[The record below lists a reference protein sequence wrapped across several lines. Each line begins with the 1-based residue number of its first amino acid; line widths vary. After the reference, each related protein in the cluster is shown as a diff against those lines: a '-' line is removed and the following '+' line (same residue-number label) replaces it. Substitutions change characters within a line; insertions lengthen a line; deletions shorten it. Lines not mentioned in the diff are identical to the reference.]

1 MTDPNPG
8 SQMAG
13 PDDKTTVL
21 PETAVALVEMERL
34 QQELQASEER
44 AKNHW
49 EQYLRALADVDNV
62 RKRAAKDL
70 ENTRQFAVEKF
81 AQDLVAVKDSLELG
95 IATLQKE
102 GGQSRRGQPRR
113 GAERHASAAG
123 QGVRKGADR
132 RDQSGRAAFN
142 PELHEAMMAQP
153 SDAPPN
159 TVLSVVQKGYQLNG
173 RLLRPARVIVSAA
186 EKLIQEQFFLERMDL
201 ASTKGPRVNTQ

>member
-1 MTDPNPG
+1 
-8 SQMAG
+8 MAG

-44 AKNHW
+44 SKNHW

-95 IATLQKE
+95 IATLQKDGE
-102 GGQSRRGQPRR
+102 AKSD
-113 GAERHASAAG
+113 AAG
-123 QGVRKGADR
+123 LVEGQNATLRLLAKAFEKAQIEELHPEG
-132 RDQSGRAAFN
+132 QAFN
-142 PELHEAMMAQP
+142 PEFHEAMMTQP

-173 RLLRPARVIVSAA
+173 RLLRPARVIVSAP
-186 EKLIQEQFFLERMDL
+186 K
-201 ASTKGPRVNTQ
+201 S

>member
-1 MTDPNPG
+1 MTDPNLG

-44 AKNHW
+44 SKNHW

-95 IATLQKE
+95 IATFQKD
-102 GGQSRRGQPRR
+102 GGAKPD
-113 GAERHASAAG
+113 AAG
-123 QGVRKGADR
+123 LLEGQNATLRLLAKAFEKAQIEEISPAEGAP
-132 RDQSGRAAFN
+132 FN
-142 PELHEAMMAQP
+142 PEMHEAMMTQP

-159 TVLSVVQKGYQLNG
+159 SVLSVVQKGYQLNG
-173 RLLRPARVIVSAA
+173 RLLRPARVIVSAP
-186 EKLIQEQFFLERMDL
+186 
-201 ASTKGPRVNTQ
+201 KG

>member
-1 MTDPNPG
+1 MTDPNLG

-34 QQELQASEER
+34 QQELAASEER
-44 AKNHW
+44 SKNHW

-70 ENTRQFAVEKF
+70 ESTRQFAVEKF
-81 AQDLVAVKDSLELG
+81 AQDLIAVKDSLELAILNTEKTNASKADG
-95 IATLQKE
+95 ASLLEGQYATLRLLAKAFEKAQIEEVNPE
-102 GGQSRRGQPRR
+102 G
-113 GAERHASAAG
+113 A
-123 QGVRKGADR
+123 V
-132 RDQSGRAAFN
+132 FN

-159 TVLSVVQKGYQLNG
+159 TVLSVVQRGYQLNG
-173 RLLRPARVIVSAA
+173 RLLRPARVIVSAP
-186 EKLIQEQFFLERMDL
+186 K
-201 ASTKGPRVNTQ
+201 N

>member
-1 MTDPNPG
+1 MTDPILG

-70 ENTRQFAVEKF
+70 ESTRQFAVEKF

-95 IATLQKE
+95 IATLQKDGAGKAEASTLLE
-102 GGQSRRGQPRR
+102 GQNATLRLLAKAFEKAQIEEINPQGQ
-113 GAERHASAAG
+113 
-123 QGVRKGADR
+123 
-132 RDQSGRAAFN
+132 AFN
-142 PELHEAMMAQP
+142 PELHEAMMTQP
-153 SDAPPN
+153 SDAPAN

-173 RLLRPARVIVSAA
+173 RLLRPARVIVSAP
-186 EKLIQEQFFLERMDL
+186 K
-201 ASTKGPRVNTQ
+201 S

>member
-1 MTDPNPG
+1 MTDPNLG

-95 IATLQKE
+95 IATLQKDGERSPTSAGLVE
-102 GGQSRRGQPRR
+102 GQNATLRLLAKAFEKAQIEEIHPEGQP
-113 GAERHASAAG
+113 
-123 QGVRKGADR
+123 
-132 RDQSGRAAFN
+132 FN
-142 PELHEAMMAQP
+142 PEFHEAMMAQP

-173 RLLRPARVIVSAA
+173 RLLRPARVIVSAQ
-186 EKLIQEQFFLERMDL
+186 K
-201 ASTKGPRVNTQ
+201 S

>member
-1 MTDPNPG
+1 MRDPLNEQG
-8 SQMAG
+8 TAG

-81 AQDLVAVKDSLELG
+81 AQDLIAVKDSLELAILNSG
-95 IATLQKE
+95 KANSDVASLIEGQNATLRLLAKAFEKAQIEEINPE
-102 GGQSRRGQPRR
+102 G
-113 GAERHASAAG
+113 AS
-123 QGVRKGADR
+123 
-132 RDQSGRAAFN
+132 FN

-153 SDAPPN
+153 SDAPPD
-159 TVLSVVQKGYQLNG
+159 TVVSVVQRGYQLNG
-173 RLLRPARVIVSAA
+173 RLLRPARVVVSAP
-186 EKLIQEQFFLERMDL
+186 K
-201 ASTKGPRVNTQ
+201 N